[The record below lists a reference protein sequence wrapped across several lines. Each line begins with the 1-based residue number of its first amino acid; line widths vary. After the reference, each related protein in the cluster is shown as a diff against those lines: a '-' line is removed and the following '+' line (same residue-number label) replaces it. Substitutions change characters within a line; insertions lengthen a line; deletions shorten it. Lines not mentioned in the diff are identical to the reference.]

1 MIHKQY
7 EINESFI
14 PKNDLIDDAWYRGYN
29 RNTDKGIWNAKK
41 SRFEFIRIK
50 FGEWRMDWSRHP
62 EDDDE
67 MALFYPFEYICN
79 NE

>member
-1 MIHKQY
+1 MNKYYETDKPFIAKQ
-7 EINESFI
+7 
-14 PKNDLIDDAWYRGYN
+14 DLIDNAWYKGYN
-29 RNTDKGIWNAKK
+29 RNADKGIWNAKK

-67 MALFYPFEYICN
+67 MALFYPFEFICT